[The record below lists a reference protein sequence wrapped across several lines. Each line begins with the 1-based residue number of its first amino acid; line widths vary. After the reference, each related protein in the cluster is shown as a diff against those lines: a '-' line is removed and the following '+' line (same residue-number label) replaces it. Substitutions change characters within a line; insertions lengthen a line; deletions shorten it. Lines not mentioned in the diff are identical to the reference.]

1 MSTKDKG
8 INQHIHWFRNAAPYI
23 NAHRGRTFVLL
34 FGGEIAADVRF
45 ADLVHD
51 FALLQS
57 LGIKLVLV
65 HGARPQ
71 IDAALQQRG
80 IKTPFARD
88 LRVTDSS
95 ALPVVTEAVGRLR
108 IEIEA
113 RLSMGLINTPMS
125 GSQIRVTSGN
135 FVVAKPVGIHDG
147 IDFCHTGDIRKI
159 DHSAVRVL
167 LDAGHIVLLSPLGY
181 SSTGE
186 VFNLRAED
194 VATATAAALNADKLI
209 LMVSGTGLTDGAK
222 KPVKQLTLPQ
232 AEALLHGHRQLTE
245 PLQRNLQ
252 SAITACRQGV
262 SRVHLISHDL
272 DGSLLQEL
280 YTRDGAG
287 TLITGGKYEDM
298 RNAQIEDVG
307 GILELIKPLEENGAL
322 VRRSREQLEL
332 EIDRFMLIERDGMII
347 GCSALYPYP
356 EEKMGELACIAV
368 HPEYDNNGRGSEL
381 LEAMQQRA
389 RQLGLKR
396 LFVLTTQTTHWF
408 RERGFAEADI
418 DTLPMKRRQLYNY
431 QRNSKVLF
439 KAV

>member
-1 MSTKDKG
+1 MGTKDKD
-8 INQHIHWFRNAAPYI
+8 INRYIRWFRNAAPYI
-23 NAHRGRTFVLL
+23 NAHRGRTCVLL
-34 FGGEIAADVRF
+34 FGGDIAADARF

-51 FALLQS
+51 LALLQS
-57 LGIKLVLV
+57 LGVKLVLV

-71 IDAALQQRG
+71 IDAALLQRG
-80 IKTPFARD
+80 IETSFARD
-88 LRVTDSS
+88 LRVTDAS
-95 ALPVVTEAVGRLR
+95 ALPAVQEAVGRLR

-135 FVVAKPVGIHDG
+135 FVIAKPVGIHDG
-147 IDFCHTGDIRKI
+147 IDFCHTGDIRRI
-159 DHSAVRVL
+159 DHAAVRAL
-167 LDAGHIVLLSPLGY
+167 LDSGHIVLLSPLGY
-181 SSTGE
+181 SPTGE

-194 VATATAAALNADKLI
+194 VATATAAALRSDKLI
-209 LMVSGTGLTDGAK
+209 LMVSGEGLTDAG

-232 AEALLHGHRQLTE
+232 AEALLNGGAPLTE
-245 PLQRNLQ
+245 ALRRNLQ

-262 SRVHLISHDL
+262 NRVHLIGHDL
-272 DGSLLQEL
+272 DGGLLQEL

-287 TLITGGKYEDM
+287 TLVTGGKYEDL
-298 RNAQIEDVG
+298 RNAQIDDVG
-307 GILELIKPLEENGAL
+307 GVLELIKPLEENGTL

-332 EIDRFMLIERDGMII
+332 EIDRFLLIERDGMII

-368 HPEYDNNGRGSEL
+368 HPDYGDNGRGSEL

-408 RERGFAEADI
+408 RERGFTEADI
-418 DTLPMKRRQLYNY
+418 ETLPVKKRRLYNY
-431 QRNSKVLF
+431 QRSSKVLF
-439 KAV
+439 KQL

>member
-1 MSTKDKG
+1 MSTKSKG
-8 INQHIHWFRNAAPYI
+8 INQHIQWFRNAAPYI

-34 FGGEIAADVRF
+34 FGGEIAADARF

-51 FALLQS
+51 LALLQS
-57 LGIKLVLV
+57 LGIRLVLV

-80 IKTPFARD
+80 IQTAFARD
-88 LRVTDSS
+88 LRITDSA
-95 ALPVVTEAVGRLR
+95 ALPVVQEAVGRLR

-135 FVVAKPVGIHDG
+135 FAVAKPVGIHGG

-159 DHSAVRVL
+159 DHAAVRTQ

-181 SSTGE
+181 SPTGE

-194 VATATAAALNADKLI
+194 VATAAAVALNADKLI
-209 LMVSGTGLTDGAK
+209 MMVSGEGLADGGK
-222 KPVKQLTLPQ
+222 KPVKQLNLAQ
-232 AEALLHGHRQLTE
+232 AEALLNGHRQLTE

-252 SAITACRQGV
+252 SAITACHQGV
-262 SRVHLISHDL
+262 SRVHLISHEL
-272 DGSLLQEL
+272 DGGLLQEL

-298 RNAQIEDVG
+298 RNALIDDVG
-307 GILELIKPLEENGAL
+307 GILELIKPLEESGAL

-356 EEKMGELACIAV
+356 AEKMAELACIAV
-368 HPEYDNNGRGSEL
+368 HPDYDNNGRGSDL
-381 LEAMQQRA
+381 LEAAQQRT

-408 RERGFAEADI
+408 RERGFVEEDI
-418 DTLPMKRRQLYNY
+418 DTLPVKKRELYNY
-431 QRNSKVLF
+431 QRNSKVLV
-439 KAV
+439 KTL

>member
-1 MSTKDKG
+1 MSTKNKG
-8 INQHIHWFRNAAPYI
+8 INQHINWFRNAAPYI
-23 NAHRGRTFVLL
+23 NAHRGRTFVLM
-34 FGGEIAADVRF
+34 FGGEIVADARF

-51 FALLQS
+51 LALLQS

-71 IDAALQQRG
+71 IDVALQQRG
-80 IKTPFARD
+80 IKTAFARD
-88 LRVTDSS
+88 LRVTDDA
-95 ALPVVTEAVGRLR
+95 ALPVVQEAVGRLR

-135 FVVAKPVGIHDG
+135 FVVAKPVGIHEG

-159 DHSAVRVL
+159 DHAAVRTL
-167 LDAGHIVLLSPLGY
+167 LDAGHSVLLSPLGY
-181 SSTGE
+181 SPTGE

-209 LMVSGTGLTDGAK
+209 LMVSGEGLTDGGK
-222 KPVKQLTLPQ
+222 KPVKQLSLPQ
-232 AEALLHGHRQLTE
+232 AEALLSGHNQLTE

-272 DGSLLQEL
+272 DGGLLQEL

-287 TLITGGKYEDM
+287 TLITGGKYEDL
-298 RNAQIEDVG
+298 RNAQIDDVG
-307 GILELIKPLEENGAL
+307 GILELIKPLEENGTL

-332 EIDRFMLIERDGMII
+332 EIDRFTLIVRDGMII
-347 GCSALYPYP
+347 GCAALYPYP

-368 HPEYDNNGRGSEL
+368 HPDYDNNGRGSEL

-408 RERGFAEADI
+408 LERGFTEAEI
-418 DTLPMKRRQLYNY
+418 ETLPVKKRLLYNY

-439 KAV
+439 KGV

>member
-1 MSTKDKG
+1 MSTKDKD
-8 INQHIHWFRNAAPYI
+8 INRHIHWFRNAAPYI

-34 FGGEIAADVRF
+34 FGGETAADARF

-51 FALLQS
+51 LALLQS
-57 LGIKLVLV
+57 LGVKLVLV

-88 LRVTDSS
+88 LRITDGS
-95 ALPVVTEAVGRLR
+95 ALPVVQEAVGRLR

-113 RLSMGLINTPMS
+113 RLSMGLVNTPMS
-125 GSQIRVTSGN
+125 GFQIRVTSGN
-135 FVVAKPVGIHDG
+135 FVVAKPVGVREG
-147 IDFCHTGDIRKI
+147 IDFCLTGDIRKI
-159 DHSAVRVL
+159 DHAAVRAL
-167 LDAGHIVLLSPLGY
+167 LDGGHIVLLSPLGY
-181 SSTGE
+181 SPTGE

-194 VATATAAALNADKLI
+194 VATAAAAALRADKLI
-209 LMVSGTGLTDGAK
+209 LMVAGEDLTDGAG

-232 AEALLHGHRQLTE
+232 AETLLNESAQLTE
-245 PLQRNLQ
+245 ALRRNLQ

-262 SRVHLISHDL
+262 NRVHLISHDL
-272 DGSLLQEL
+272 DGGLLQEL

-287 TLITGGKYEDM
+287 TLVTGGKYEDL
-298 RNAQIEDVG
+298 RNAQIDDVG
-307 GILELIKPLEENGAL
+307 GILELIKPLEETGVL

-368 HPEYDNNGRGSEL
+368 HPDYVDNGRGGEL
-381 LEAMQQRA
+381 LDAMQQRA

-408 RERGFAEADI
+408 RERGFTEGDI
-418 DTLPMKRRQLYNY
+418 GTLPVKKRRLYNY

-439 KAV
+439 KAL

>member
-1 MSTKDKG
+1 MSTKDKD
-8 INQHIHWFRNAAPYI
+8 INLHIQWFRNAAPYI

-34 FGGEIAADVRF
+34 FGGEIAADARF
-45 ADLVHD
+45 SDLVHD

-57 LGIKLVLV
+57 LGVKLVLV

-80 IKTPFARD
+80 IKTPFAHD
-88 LRVTDSS
+88 LRITEDA
-95 ALPVVTEAVGRLR
+95 ALPVVQEAVGRLR

-113 RLSMGLINTPMS
+113 SLSMGLINTPMS
-125 GSQIRVTSGN
+125 GSRIRVTSGN
-135 FVVAKPVGIHDG
+135 FVTAKPVGVRDG
-147 IDFCHTGDIRKI
+147 VDFCHTGDIRKI
-159 DHSAVRVL
+159 DHAAVRAL

-181 SSTGE
+181 SPTGE

-194 VATATAAALNADKLI
+194 VATAAAAALKADKLI
-209 LMVSGTGLTDGAK
+209 LMVTGEGLTDGDK
-222 KPVKQLTLPQ
+222 KLVKQLTLPQ
-232 AEALLHGHRQLTE
+232 AETLLNENTQLAE
-245 PLQRNLQ
+245 ALQRNLQ

-262 SRVHLISHDL
+262 NRVHLIGHDL
-272 DGSLLQEL
+272 DGGLLQEL

-287 TLITGGKYEDM
+287 ALVTGGKYEDL
-298 RNAQIEDVG
+298 RNAQIDDVG
-307 GILELIKPLEENGAL
+307 GILELIKPLEEAGVL

-368 HPEYDNNGRGSEL
+368 YPDYGNNGRGSEL

-389 RQLGLKR
+389 RQLGLKH

-408 RERGFAEADI
+408 RERGFTEQDI
-418 DTLPMKRRQLYNY
+418 ETLPVKKRRLYNY

-439 KAV
+439 KQL

>member
-1 MSTKDKG
+1 MSTKKD
-8 INQHIHWFRNAAPYI
+8 INRHIHWFRNAAPYI
-23 NAHRGRTFVLL
+23 NAHRGRTCVLL
-34 FGGEIAADVRF
+34 FGGEIVADSRF
-45 ADLVHD
+45 ADLVYD
-51 FALLQS
+51 CALLQS
-57 LGIKLVLV
+57 LGVKLVLV

-80 IKTPFARD
+80 IQTPFARD
-88 LRVTDSS
+88 LRITDSA
-95 ALPVVTEAVGRLR
+95 ALPVVQEAVGRLR
-108 IEIEA
+108 IDIEA
-113 RLSMGLINTPMS
+113 RLSMGLVNTPMS

-159 DHSAVRVL
+159 DHVAVRAL

-181 SSTGE
+181 SPTGE

-194 VATATAAALNADKLI
+194 VATAAAAALKADKLI
-209 LMVSGTGLTDGAK
+209 VMVAGEGLTGNDK
-222 KPVKQLTLPQ
+222 KPVKQLSLQQ
-232 AEALLHGHRQLTE
+232 AEALLKGHEQLTE
-245 PLQRNLQ
+245 PLRRNLQ

-262 SRVHLISHDL
+262 NRVHLIGYDL
-272 DGSLLQEL
+272 DGGLLQEL

-287 TLITGGKYEDM
+287 ALITGGKYEDL

-307 GILELIKPLEENGAL
+307 GILELIKPLEENGVL

-368 HPEYDNNGRGSEL
+368 HPDYGDNGRGSEL

-396 LFVLTTQTTHWF
+396 LFALTTQTTHWF
-408 RERGFAEADI
+408 RERGFVEGDI
-418 DTLPMKRRQLYNY
+418 ETLPVKKRQLYNY
-431 QRNSKVLF
+431 QRNSKALF
-439 KAV
+439 KAL